1 MLFMAEE
8 VFDEFLV
15 LVDGVEEGFDVH
27 LAVGFRR
34 VGVDL
39 DEAAGQLLGVEAF
52 GVQGRAVVEVELVR
66 DLLERGVEQDVLAV
80 QDDDRVDD
88 VLQVTHLV
96 GGDHDGAVLGRV
108 LHQGRAELGFG
119 WDIQAVGRLV
129 EVEVAD
135 AGGEGEGDVGLLEL
149 SGGHGVHLLG
159 GVDLEFIQ
167 DGLEVGRGEAGP
179 ELAGGA
185 APGEG
190 LVIDGG
196 HLVGEVVLVLEQDGL
211 PLVGVVPVGGDRAG
225 LGLLESAE
233 EGQQRRLADAV
244 LAQQAV
250 DPAGLEVH
258 RDVAEDLL
266 GAVTEGKFV
275 DLYHNFVVY

>member
-1 MLFMAEE
+1 MAEE

-15 LVDGVEEGFDVH
+15 LVDGVEEGFDVD
-27 LAVGFRR
+27 LAVGLRR
-34 VGVDL
+34 VGIDL

-108 LHQGRAELGFG
+108 LHQGRAELGLG
-119 WDIQAVGRLV
+119 RDVQAVGRLV

-135 AGGEGEGDVGLLEL
+135 AGGEGEGDIGLLEL
-149 SGGHGVHLLG
+149 PGGHGVHLLG
-159 GVDLEFIQ
+159 GVNLEFIQ
-167 DGLEVGRGEAGP
+167 DGLEVGRGETGP

-211 PLVGVVPVGGDRAG
+211 PFVGVVPVGGDRAG
-225 LGLLESAE
+225 LGLLEAAE
-233 EGQQRRLADAV
+233 EGQQRCLADAV